1 MSSSEVRVKNPHSI
15 LVALKQRPKDVLE
28 ITYPKDRSEGVWK
41 EIEALVERHKIR
53 RSEGAGFG
61 GVASQDSRRGRNP
74 RGRDGRA
81 ERPAGEPSGRESG
94 HGALLKPKPQASLE
108 KLFSG
113 IDQETRGLWLALD
126 CLQDPQN
133 LGAIFRAAAFF
144 GIKGIVMT
152 TERSAPMTGTVYDIA
167 CGGVEVVPFVQTIN
181 LKQALDKAKEAGLWI
196 LGTSEHAKEPLSR
209 IQKDRPWL
217 MVVGN
222 EEKGIRRLTEEACD
236 VMCSIPNAGTEVTS
250 LNVSV
255 ATGILLSHLG

>member
-1 MSSSEVRVKNPHSI
+1 MSSNDILVKNPHSI
-15 LVALKQRPKDVLE
+15 LIALKNRPKEVQE
-28 ITYPKDRSEGVWK
+28 ITFPKERNEGVWR

-53 RSEGAGFG
+53 KSTGA
-61 GVASQDSRRGRNP
+61 
-74 RGRDGRA
+74 A
-81 ERPAGEPSGRESG
+81 ERPSHRPQETKRESG
-94 HGALLKPKPQASLE
+94 HGALIKAKSQSSLE
-108 KLFSG
+108 ALFKG
-113 IDQETRGLWLALD
+113 IKQDTRGLWLALD

-133 LGAIFRAAAFF
+133 VGAIFRAAAFF
-144 GIKGIVMT
+144 GIKGIILT

-236 VMCSIPNAGTEVTS
+236 VICTIPSAGTEVTS

-255 ATGILLSHLG
+255 ATGILLSQLG